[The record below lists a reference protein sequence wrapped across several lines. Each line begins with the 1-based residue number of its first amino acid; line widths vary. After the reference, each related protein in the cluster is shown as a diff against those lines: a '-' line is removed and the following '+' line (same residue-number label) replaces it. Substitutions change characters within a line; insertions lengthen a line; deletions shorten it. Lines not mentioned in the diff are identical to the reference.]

1 MGKSERDIY
10 GSEFPR
16 HQLHNRYTRTSL
28 ADNTNCGFTAT
39 PKQQDRRA
47 NNRDKEK
54 EKKMPRIKAMTM
66 RYLRSN
72 FFTKVSVANGM
83 RATYS
88 LEPTYRLVDGD
99 LEVPMQTRYVLEA
112 CVSNST
118 KHA

>member
-1 MGKSERDIY
+1 MGKSERNIY

-88 LEPTYRLVDGD
+88 LKPTYRLVDGD

>member
-1 MGKSERDIY
+1 
-10 GSEFPR
+10 
-16 HQLHNRYTRTSL
+16 
-28 ADNTNCGFTAT
+28 
-39 PKQQDRRA
+39 
-47 NNRDKEK
+47 
-54 EKKMPRIKAMTM
+54 MPRIKAMTM

-88 LEPTYRLVDGD
+88 FEPTYRLVDGD